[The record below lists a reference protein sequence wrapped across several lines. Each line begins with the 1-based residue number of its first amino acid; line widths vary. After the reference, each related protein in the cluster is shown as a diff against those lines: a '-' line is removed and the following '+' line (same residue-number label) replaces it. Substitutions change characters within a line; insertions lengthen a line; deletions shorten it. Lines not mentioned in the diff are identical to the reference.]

1 MFSTVNESFVST
13 TSLPIQSEPPDV
25 FEDESPSSRYSVTV
39 NTVSTKTIQRSRS
52 FDYKVNGKSPP
63 PPRHAIFRRGRQ
75 IITLTETSEPA
86 KQFSGNETEI
96 IAQ

>member
-1 MFSTVNESFVST
+1 MNESFVST

-63 PPRHAIFRRGRQ
+63 FPPPRHAIFRRSHQ
-75 IITLTETSEPA
+75 IISLMETSEPA
-86 KQFSGNETEI
+86 KQCGGNGTDI
-96 IAQ
+96 IVQ

>member
-1 MFSTVNESFVST
+1 MNESFVST

-52 FDYKVNGKSPP
+52 FDYKVNGKSSPP
-63 PPRHAIFRRGRQ
+63 PPTPPRHAIFRRGRQ
-75 IITLTETSEPA
+75 IISLTETSEPA
-86 KQFSGNETEI
+86 KQFGGNGTEI
-96 IAQ
+96 IVQ